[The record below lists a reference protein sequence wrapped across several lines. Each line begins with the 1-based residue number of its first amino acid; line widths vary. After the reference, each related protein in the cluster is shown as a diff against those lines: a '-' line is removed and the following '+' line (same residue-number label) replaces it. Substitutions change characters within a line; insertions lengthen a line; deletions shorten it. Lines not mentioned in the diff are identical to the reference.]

1 MPIEQACY
9 WLATRPEHSTESLA
23 GDRRADVTIIGAG
36 LTGLWTA
43 IFLKEL
49 EPALSVAILER
60 ETSGYGASGRNAG
73 ILGETLDHSHELAA
87 AHFGAAEARELA
99 RLGRENLDE
108 LALFLEK
115 HRIDAELTRVGQLV
129 MALTPAH
136 VTQLKASVAFARDLG
151 IDDWRF
157 LSADEARAQVHSPL
171 YLGALLMPKS
181 GILHPI
187 KLLEG
192 LRDEAIRRGVRI
204 FEHTS
209 VVGLTFPRGGVRTR
223 TPAGTV
229 SSEKAVLATN
239 AYTHLLWPGL
249 LNRFL
254 PLYDYILVSE
264 PLTPSQRESI
274 GWSQNLGVTDARNFF
289 NYYRLTSDGRLL
301 WGTSEAVYYRGNRV
315 DRSCDHSAVHYASL
329 QASLRRHFP
338 HLSDLAFRYAWGG
351 AICSTTRL
359 TPFFGSAAGGRL
371 CYGLGYTGHG
381 LGSTRLAGRIL
392 AHLTLGRG
400 SPLLELSMVKRRPL
414 PYPPE
419 PLRAPAVNLVTRALR
434 RVDAGGRRGVLLRV
448 LEKLGVGF
456 SS

>member
-1 MPIEQACY
+1 M
-9 WLATRPEHSTESLA
+9 
-23 GDRRADVTIIGAG
+23 
-36 LTGLWTA
+36 TGLWTA

-49 EPALSVAILER
+49 EPDLSVAILEQ

-73 ILGETLDHSHELAA
+73 ILGETVDHSHELAA

-108 LALFLEK
+108 LALFLAA
-115 HRIDAELTRVGQLV
+115 HRIDAELTRSGQLV
-129 MALTPAH
+129 MALAPAH
-136 VTQLKASVAFARDLG
+136 VAQLKASVAFARDLG
-151 IDDWRF
+151 IEDWHF
-157 LSADEARAQVHSPL
+157 LSADEARAQVHSSL

-181 GILHPI
+181 GVLHPI
-187 KLLEG
+187 KLLDG
-192 LRDEAIRRGVRI
+192 LRNEAIRRGVRL
-204 FEHTS
+204 FEHTP
-209 VVGLTFPRGGVRTR
+209 VVGLAFSRAGVTTR
-223 TPAGTV
+223 TPAGTMT
-229 SSEKAVLATN
+229 SEKAVLATN

-264 PLTPSQRESI
+264 PLTPSQREAI
-274 GWSQNLGVTDARNFF
+274 GWSQDFGVTDARTFF

-315 DRSCDHSAVHYASL
+315 DRSCDHSTVHYDSL
-329 QASLRRHFP
+329 RASLRRHFP
-338 HLSDLAFRYAWGG
+338 QLSDLRFTYAWGG
-351 AICSTTRL
+351 PICSTTRL

-392 AHLTLGRG
+392 AHLTLGRE

-434 RVDAGGRRGVLLRV
+434 RVDAGGRPGVLLRV